1 MSKRSYVLFSLFIN
15 GILPWAL
22 YVWLSNYMSSIAA
35 LSIATLAPLS
45 DNVVHF
51 WKHRK
56 IDVFGGLMLFTF
68 LLTLILV
75 ALGGNEKLLLVRESL
90 ITAAVGIIFL
100 CSLLFTRPIM
110 FYLALRFIGKSDFAD
125 NWKYDYFRFVMR
137 LMTFVWGIILLL
149 EATVRVIMVY
159 KLSTKQYLLL
169 SNFVLYGFIG
179 TAILWTIFYRKMSR
193 RRLEEI
199 KFNSHK

>member
-1 MSKRSYVLFSLFIN
+1 
-15 GILPWAL
+15 
-22 YVWLSNYMSSIAA
+22 
-35 LSIATLAPLS
+35 
-45 DNVVHF
+45 
-51 WKHRK
+51 
-56 IDVFGGLMLFTF
+56 MLFTF

-75 ALGGNEKLLLVRESL
+75 TLGGTEKLLLVRESL

-100 CSLLFTRPIM
+100 CSLLFSRPII

>member
-1 MSKRSYVLFSLFIN
+1 MSKRTYVLFSLFIN
-15 GILPWAL
+15 GIIPWIL
-22 YVWLSNYMSSIAA
+22 YVWLSNYMSSITA

-56 IDVFGGLMLFTF
+56 FDAFGVLMLFTF
-68 LLTLILV
+68 VLTLILV
-75 ALGGNEKLLLVRESL
+75 GLGGSEKLLLVRESL
-90 ITAAVGIIFL
+90 ITASVGVIFL

-137 LMTFVWGIILLL
+137 LMTFVWGILLLL
-149 EATVRVIMVY
+149 EATVRVIMVF
-159 KLSTKQYLLL
+159 KLSTEQYLLF

-179 TAILWTIFYRKMSR
+179 TAILWTIFYRKRSR

-199 KFNSHK
+199 KFNSQR